1 MRSWHSRMR
10 RSRAQRSRC
19 LLPSRPVDT
28 CVRPAL
34 EHAGAVELFWGVA
47 LRPGRPTW
55 FGTHDRGA
63 RERKTLVFGLPG
75 NPVSAVVTFL
85 LFVRPAIRLLYG
97 ADPARDRLAA
107 VLDDGYSKQP
117 GRTHAVRCRLELRGD
132 GWHARTTGPQGSH
145 VLTSMLGTDG
155 LGIVPSASDGLAAG
169 ERIEVE
175 LLPRAI

>member
-1 MRSWHSRMR
+1 MTN
-10 RSRAQRSRC
+10 AEQ
-19 LLPSRPVDT
+19 
-28 CVRPAL
+28 AIIA

-85 LFVRPAIRLLYG
+85 LFVRPAIRLLSG

-145 VLTSMLGTDG
+145 VLTSMLGAEG

-169 ERIEVE
+169 ERIEVGVAGGRLRVGRDLTESVFRYVVRDE
-175 LLPRAI
+175 LHPGP